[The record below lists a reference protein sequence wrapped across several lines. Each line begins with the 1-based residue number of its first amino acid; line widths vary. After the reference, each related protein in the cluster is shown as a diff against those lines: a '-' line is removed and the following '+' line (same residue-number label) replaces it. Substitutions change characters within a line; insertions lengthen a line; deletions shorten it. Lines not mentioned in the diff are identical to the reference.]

1 MRRRLVWAFSLVC
14 TATVLAACGDAGD
27 HFGEFRKNPPSPAV
41 ASKIAIAMPIIA
53 GPKTPSGNFKLYVTA
68 YTVDG
73 TAVPVGTQLQNPIV
87 VNSNDPKGVLFG
99 SSKLTVLQFTAA
111 PGPISVSY
119 KETDLEPVQEAH
131 RRRHG
136 FQSRCRSPGRRHES
150 RRLPDAKT
158 GLIS

>member
-1 MRRRLVWAFSLVC
+1 MRRRLVWAFSLLC
-14 TATVLAACGDAGD
+14 TATALAACGDTGD

-68 YTVDG
+68 YISDG

-87 VNSNDPKGVLFG
+87 INSNDPKGVLFG
-99 SSKLTVLQFTAA
+99 SKKLTVLQFTAA

-119 KETDLEPVQEAH
+119 HAEPYPCTKPVAAVTAFNH
-131 RRRHG
+131 
-136 FQSRCRSPGRRHES
+136 
-150 RRLPDAKT
+150 DADPQVVDMKVVACPT
-158 GLIS
+158 PKPAS

>member
-1 MRRRLVWAFSLVC
+1 MRRRLVWALSLVC
-14 TATVLAACGDAGD
+14 TAIVLAACGDTGD

-53 GPKTPSGNFKLYVTA
+53 GRGTLSGNFKLYVTA
-68 YTVDG
+68 YISDG

-99 SSKLTVLQFTAA
+99 SKKLTVLQFTAA

-119 KETDLEPVQEAH
+119 KATT
-131 RRRHG
+131 R
-136 FQSRCRSPGRRHES
+136 
-150 RRLPDAKT
+150 DACKKPIAAVT
-158 GLIS
+158 AFNHDADPQVVVMKVVACP